1 MKFSVYLEYFILCQ
15 EQRPKVVPPF
25 YQLLS
30 QILPYLDKFEVEHYN
45 LLTPTGSSFG
55 GDIPVKVHP
64 SVDDTPDIEEEEE
77 EGDLLR
83 FIQTTAKAYRHS
95 TTNARTL
102 GEYMYISAFDLRSDE
117 QFASAHE
124 KIKENV
130 TSSITRMRD
139 LVQYE
144 KALTLRTESTRI
156 KSKEDWQ
163 PAEKAIKSEEDWSP
177 ALKRDMARLKKR
189 KTTMSACSYNTAV
202 ETLIEDF
209 NIKDMNAFIT
219 EMEEP

>member
-1 MKFSVYLEYFILCQ
+1 MKFSVYLEYFILRQ
-15 EQRPKVVPPF
+15 EQRPTVVPPF
-25 YQLLS
+25 YQLLLS
-30 QILPYLDKFEVEHYN
+30 QIIPYLDKLEIEHYN
-45 LLTPTGSSFG
+45 PLPPTGSSFLE
-55 GDIPVKVHP
+55 DIPVKEHP
-64 SVDDTPDIEEEEE
+64 SVDDTPDTEEE

-95 TTNARTL
+95 ATNARTL
-102 GEYMYISAFDLRSDE
+102 GEYMYISDFELRSDE
-117 QFASAHE
+117 QFASVHE
-124 KIKENV
+124 KIKGNV

-144 KALTLRTESTRI
+144 NVLALRTETTRI
-156 KSKEDWQ
+156 KSEEDWK

-189 KTTMSACSYNTAV
+189 KTTMSAVSYDTAV

-209 NIKDMNAFIT
+209 NINDMNAFIT